1 MDNLNN
7 NQQTKTSRRFLYNAI
22 KAAAKAVI
30 FYAIY
35 LFIWSFVAPI
45 SQIVPGFQQVVETF
59 VMVYIVLMIIGDLAS
74 GTIFQYFF
82 NVAKALF
89 VIGYLIFSLGGGIF
103 GMTFEGI
110 NLLVDVRFFL
120 AIATLLSLL
129 GLGKSVLQAVNYMN
143 EKAEYGRV

>member
-7 NQQTKTSRRFLYNAI
+7 NQQKTSRRFLYNAI
-22 KAAAKAVI
+22 KATAKAVI

-35 LFIWSFVAPI
+35 LFIWSFLAPI

-103 GMTFEGI
+103 GITFEGI